1 MRVQANDAAGAVEE
15 AEMLARAAGEKK
27 ELEGQLAGIRLEKQK
42 LEEELEASKVALGA
56 KSEECQRLEESLA
69 AVEAERQEAAEKIG
83 RLAAELDQQQ
93 KSVQGDQDRRDAEL
107 ADLQRQILD
116 LQTEL
121 AKSEGWE
128 AEKARLAFS
137 AQSIQEELDGERD
150 VNRELQQAF
159 QEQQAEL
166 ERLKAI
172 SDTPLDKIQS
182 ECQSLVDDKAKAE
195 LRAEELQAAVN
206 ALTAQLDA
214 YTFTSS
220 SESLESVTKERDELR
235 SDLEKLRQGK
245 FFDFENAIEE
255 NRLSFKMARDV
266 YEERIRK
273 IERARDKMKER
284 MGALVREKDALVR
297 EKGALVREKGALD
310 KTKKMLDRAVGII
323 KTTPNFNIDADDEV
337 KFLLEEFDAM
347 PATASSAAATG
358 TLMAAI
364 QHAAWDELRAAQPK
378 KNGVFGG
385 LLSGLNG
392 AKAAPKD
399 DGNDDM
405 DVDAEDMAKINPVA
419 PAERSKALSKAAVAS
434 PDDDDGNDDMDVDAE
449 DMALTNPVA
458 PAARSKARS
467 KAAVT
472 SPDED
477 DGYSVM
483 SEGAM
488 EFVQAKLKARAAGQ
502 KAPVLPDLDDGI
514 AWDEKFDEI
523 EAVLKQEGASQS
535 GEYSP
540 EEINRAYA
548 VVRAVRAD
556 AADSNERFESD
567 RLNSEANDN
576 VFDYE
581 DFKQQESLAKEAKK
595 IKAILE
601 KTKPRTLHRGDS
613 DADAAYVPNPQREGE
628 PSEADAFSLDRVN
641 AKRRTRAAALAKPD
655 PENDEGPEWL
665 ENAAM
670 EVGLPGGYKSKS
682 KWKDVKKFFKTVK
695 VPPEEAAFV
704 LYAQLRGLVG
714 QRGPLDAE
722 DPNVVH
728 DAQLAYALP
737 QSLAVIHI
745 SDPTRR
751 VKL

>member
-1 MRVQANDAAGAVEE
+1 MEIKEKIAKITNQQAELARNQKALEQTKAARRDEVAQIAILTERIAKNANEHTAKLAEKTVELTRASEEIEDKERDIADLNLRIRELESDLRAGEAKLAEAVALSDQLRVQANDAAGAVEE

-93 KSVQGDQDRRDAEL
+93 KSVQGDQDRRDAEI

-378 KNGVFGG
+378 KTAC
-385 LLSGLNG
+385 SG
-392 AKAAPKD
+392 D
-399 DGNDDM
+399 CFRD
-405 DVDAEDMAKINPVA
+405 
-419 PAERSKALSKAAVAS
+419 
-434 PDDDDGNDDMDVDAE
+434 
-449 DMALTNPVA
+449 
-458 PAARSKARS
+458 
-467 KAAVT
+467 
-472 SPDED
+472 
-477 DGYSVM
+477 
-483 SEGAM
+483 
-488 EFVQAKLKARAAGQ
+488 
-502 KAPVLPDLDDGI
+502 
-514 AWDEKFDEI
+514 
-523 EAVLKQEGASQS
+523 
-535 GEYSP
+535 
-540 EEINRAYA
+540 
-548 VVRAVRAD
+548 
-556 AADSNERFESD
+556 
-567 RLNSEANDN
+567 
-576 VFDYE
+576 
-581 DFKQQESLAKEAKK
+581 
-595 IKAILE
+595 
-601 KTKPRTLHRGDS
+601 
-613 DADAAYVPNPQREGE
+613 
-628 PSEADAFSLDRVN
+628 
-641 AKRRTRAAALAKPD
+641 
-655 PENDEGPEWL
+655 
-665 ENAAM
+665 
-670 EVGLPGGYKSKS
+670 
-682 KWKDVKKFFKTVK
+682 
-695 VPPEEAAFV
+695 
-704 LYAQLRGLVG
+704 
-714 QRGPLDAE
+714 
-722 DPNVVH
+722 
-728 DAQLAYALP
+728 
-737 QSLAVIHI
+737 
-745 SDPTRR
+745 
-751 VKL
+751 